1 MRSLACYRGSIVHTA
16 RKLAF
21 HRECGERIRA
31 AREAAGRSQ
40 DALAERMGMA
50 KGTLSH
56 VEDGTALSLY
66 VVALVAQSLDNVTLE
81 ELVPISEERIGA

>member
-1 MRSLACYRGSIVHTA
+1 MRSVACYRDSIIHTA

-31 AREAAGRSQ
+31 ARKAAGLSQ
-40 DALAERMGMA
+40 DALAERMGLA

-81 ELVPISEERIGA
+81 ELVPIIEDRVG

>member
-1 MRSLACYRGSIVHTA
+1 
-16 RKLAF
+16 
-21 HRECGERIRA
+21 
-31 AREAAGRSQ
+31 
-40 DALAERMGMA
+40 MGLA

-81 ELVPISEERIGA
+81 ELVPIIEDRVG

>member
-31 AREAAGRSQ
+31 AREASGLSQ

-50 KGTLSH
+50 KSSLSH

-66 VVALVAQSLDNVTLE
+66 VVALIAQSLDNVTLE
-81 ELVPISEERIGA
+81 ELVPIIEDRVG